1 MNSVG
6 GLDAVRPGIRYPAAK
21 KGEILRMGESTE
33 RIWVGFDLGGTKMM
47 AKVYDADLKEIGY
60 ERKKTKG
67 NQGAEAGLERVCDTI
82 RDALEDAKCGPRQ
95 LAGIGIGCPGPVD
108 MEKGIVLDP
117 PNLGWEE
124 VNVKKRLEKE
134 FDCPVAV
141 VNDVDAGVYG
151 EYRFGAAKKA
161 RTALGVFP
169 GTGIGGGCIYDGNIL
184 HGRGISCVEIGHIP
198 VMPDG
203 PLCGC
208 GQRGC
213 LEAVA
218 SRLTVASISAR
229 SVYRGEAPNLQ
240 KAVGTDLADI
250 RSGALADAVKAGD
263 SVIEEIIRHAAHHI
277 GIALVGVIHVI
288 APDVIVLGGGLVEAM
303 PDIYV
308 SEVEQAAQGRVMPA
322 FRGTFDVVATKLGDD
337 AGVLGAAV
345 WAQKS
350 IDGE

>member
-1 MNSVG
+1 MGS
-6 GLDAVRPGIRYPAAK
+6 LMK
-21 KGEILRMGESTE
+21 KCWI
-33 RIWVGFDLGGTKMM
+33 GFDLGGTKML
-47 AKVYDADLKEIGY
+47 AKVYDADLEELGSA
-60 ERKKTKG
+60 RKKTKG
-67 NQGAEAGLERVCDTI
+67 NQGAENGLERVSDTI
-82 RDALEDAKCGPRQ
+82 RAAMEDAECDGSL

-108 MEKGIVLDP
+108 MQKGIVLDP
-117 PNLGWEE
+117 PNLGWAE
-124 VNVKKRLEKE
+124 VNVKRHLEKE
-134 FDCPVAV
+134 FGCQAV
-141 VNDVDAGVYG
+141 VLNDVDAGVFG

-240 KAVGTDLADI
+240 KAAGTDLADI
-250 RSGALADAVKAGD
+250 RSGALADAIEAGD

-303 PDIYV
+303 PDLYV
-308 SEVEQAAQGRVMPA
+308 REVKEAAEGRVMPA
-322 FRGTFDVVATKLGDD
+322 FRKTFNVVATKLGDD
-337 AGVLGAAV
+337 AGVLGAAA
-345 WAQKS
+345 WAQKT
-350 IDGE
+350 IGDE